1 MATKEQML
9 KEAQDVKDAAKAE
22 AAYNAAMTNTPAAPK
37 PMPKP
42 KKMAHGGSV
51 SMDKS
56 KDKAMIAKAF
66 KQHDT
71 QKHKGSKG
79 TALNLKSGGSVSSR
93 ADGIATKGKT
103 KGTMITM
110 RNGGMC

>member
-9 KEAQDVKDAAKAE
+9 KEAQDAKDAVKAE

-37 PMPKP
+37 PMLPAKPLP
-42 KKMAHGGSV
+42 KKMASGGSV

-56 KDKAMIAKAF
+56 QDKAMIAKAF

-93 ADGIATKGKT
+93 ADGIARQGKT
-103 KGTMITM
+103 RGKMV
-110 RNGGMC
+110 